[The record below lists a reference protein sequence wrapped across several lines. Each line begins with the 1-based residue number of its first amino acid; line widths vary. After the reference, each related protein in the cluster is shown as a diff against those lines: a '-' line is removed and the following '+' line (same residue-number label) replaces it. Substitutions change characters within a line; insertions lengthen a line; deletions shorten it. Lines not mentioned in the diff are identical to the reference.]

1 MQDRSQEGIF
11 FSSPNKNSQK
21 SVRFQWS
28 GNLYK
33 FLSLCFELGPTP
45 RIFTKLLKVP
55 MALLIRVNIRI
66 IIYLDDIMGRKNLGF
81 VINLKKSVLHPVKQ
95 IELLGLVIDTEK
107 MTLTLSEKK
116 LKYVSQRC
124 QEIFAQPKTSVLNLA
139 KFIGL
144 LPSTVKAT
152 LPARIQFR
160 YLQQEQILALQ
171 KKGHWHVTLENL
183 AREELLWWMKN
194 LKLCNGRINSAKRTP
209 YDHSDKWLNKK
220 LGACCKGVLTRG
232 NGQRGRSIFT

>member
-1 MQDRSQEGIF
+1 MLPKILMARDTLIF
-11 FSSPNKNSQK
+11 
-21 SVRFQWS
+21 
-28 GNLYK
+28 
-33 FLSLCFELGPTP
+33 
-45 RIFTKLLKVP
+45 LLQH
-55 MALLIRVNIRI
+55 
-66 IIYLDDIMGRKNLGF
+66 LGF

-124 QEIFAQPKTSVLNLA
+124 QEIFAQPKISVLNLA

-144 LPSTVKAT
+144 LSSTVKAT
-152 LPARIQFR
+152 LPARTQFR

-232 NGQRGRSIFT
+232 NG